1 MGLFSVLIG
10 YVIEGAFGRA
20 VKELLYAGA
29 GRPIAAMN
37 NGYVWLTEAPHDP
50 PHDPPHGAP

>member
-29 GRPIAAMN
+29 GRPIAAMKGTRN
-37 NGYVWLTEAPHDP
+37 DNLKAKNHPEAER
-50 PHDPPHGAP
+50 